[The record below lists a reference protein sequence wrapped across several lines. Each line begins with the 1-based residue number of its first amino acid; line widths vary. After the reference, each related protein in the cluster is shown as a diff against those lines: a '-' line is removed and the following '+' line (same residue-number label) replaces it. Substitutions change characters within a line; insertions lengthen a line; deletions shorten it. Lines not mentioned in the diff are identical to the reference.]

1 MSDENEN
8 ENISEDTG
16 KQAAV
21 QSEVSAPESSPAS
34 VEQTPPSQQTTTRRP
49 EFGDRVLYVEEN
61 RVLDATVQ
69 VAFTNGTTNLR
80 VHDPTSQLGYFD
92 VAGVK
97 HDVGEAIGSFHFPG

>member
-21 QSEVSAPESSPAS
+21 QSEVSTPESSPTS
-34 VEQTPPSQQTTTRRP
+34 VEQTPPPQAAATRRT
-49 EFGDRVLYVEEN
+49 EFGDMVLYVEEE

-69 VAFTNGTTNLR
+69 VAFTNGTANLR
-80 VHDPTSQLGYFD
+80 VLDPTSQLGYFD
-92 VAGVK
+92 VADVK
-97 HDVGEAIGSFHFPG
+97 HDVGEAIGTFHFPG